1 MLNSDAVNSLQARI
15 QAEIDDGHSQAA
27 QFAIGL
33 DGEIVAGAS
42 FGTAKPES
50 RFVIFSAT
58 KTTVAMALLPHLAD
72 GSVELTAPLA
82 RYLPGFGDNGK
93 GEVTV
98 LQLMTMQGGFPQA
111 LIGPD
116 RWASSQ
122 GRRQQFAEWVLAWPA
137 GTRTEYHPMAAHW
150 VIAELI
156 ETMSGRPYADV
167 INERVAAVA
176 GAAPLLGSAAV
187 DAGGPPVT
195 IRTAGSVPA
204 RDHLLAEF
212 GRDDLVPD
220 TTVSPELL
228 LALNDPRAQA
238 AAIPGGGGIARA
250 VDIAL
255 IYQSFVNNP
264 GRSHPADWL
273 ADATTT
279 IRNGSIN
286 HSDGVPANRT
296 IAGVVSGADGM
307 NDYRWFPH
315 TPRAFGH
322 AGAGGQL
329 CWVDVD
335 SGMSF
340 CFLHDTLQLDPSQD
354 MRRCRE
360 LNALAIACARP

>member
-1 MLNSDAVNSLQARI
+1 MLNRDAVNALQARI
-15 QAEIDDGHSQAA
+15 QSEIDDGHSEAA

-33 DGEIVAGAS
+33 HGEIVAGAS
-42 FGTAKPES
+42 FGSATPES

-58 KTTVAMALLPHLAD
+58 KVTVAMSLLPHLAD
-72 GSVELTAPLA
+72 GSIELTAPVA

-93 GEVTV
+93 DLVTV
-98 LQLMTMQGGFPQA
+98 LQLLTMQGGFPQA

-116 RWASSQ
+116 AWGTSE
-122 GRRQQFAEWVLAWPA
+122 GRRQRFSEWLLDWPA
-137 GTRTEYHPMAAHW
+137 GTRTEYHPIAAHW

-167 INERVAAVA
+167 INERIAAAA
-176 GAAPLLGSAAV
+176 GAAPVLGRAAV
-187 DAGGPPVT
+187 DGGGPAVT
-195 IRTAGSVPA
+195 IRTAGYVPP
-204 RDHLLAEF
+204 RERLLEAF
-212 GRDDLVPD
+212 GRDDMIPD

-250 VDIAL
+250 LDIAL

-264 GRSHPADWL
+264 GTSHPADWL

-296 IAGVVSGADGM
+296 IAGVISGADGL

-340 CFLHDTLQLDPSQD
+340 CFLHDTLQLDPSHD
-354 MRRCRE
+354 LRRCRE
-360 LNALAIACARP
+360 LNALAIACVRP